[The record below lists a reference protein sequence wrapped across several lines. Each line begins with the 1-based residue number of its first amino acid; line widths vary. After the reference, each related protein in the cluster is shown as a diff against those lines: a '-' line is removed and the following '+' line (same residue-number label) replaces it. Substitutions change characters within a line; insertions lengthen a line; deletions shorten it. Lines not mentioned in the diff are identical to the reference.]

1 MSVSLTPRFR
11 DGVRAFSF
19 LINFQ
24 KRDRLA
30 TSRAVDVAAAESA
43 AGAAEEPSG
52 VDVGP
57 LGKPSGRAVIDINGT
72 HLANTWRKGGEGFIL
87 H

>member
-30 TSRAVDVAAAESA
+30 TKRAVDGGAVEVAVVAVED
-43 AGAAEEPSG
+43 PSV
-52 VDVGP
+52 VDVVP
-57 LGKPSGRAVIDINGT
+57 LGKPSVRAIIDGGRT
-72 HLANTWRKGGEGFIL
+72 HLGY
-87 H
+87 